1 MVTVSS
7 TSYVIRHLERSR
19 TKVSADIRPRQ
30 LEHSVEKP
38 PNREP
43 AVKELILSFVTCEG
57 AYNHNHGPTRRLD
70 SCRPR
75 VTVDGAIMNCQSRG
89 PRVRDIL

>member
-1 MVTVSS
+1 MVTVSP
-7 TSYVIRHLERSR
+7 TSFVIHHLECSR
-19 TKVSADIRPRQ
+19 TKVFADIRPRQ

-43 AVKELILSFVTCEG
+43 AVKELILSLVTCEG
-57 AYNHNHGPTRRLD
+57 AYNCSHGPTLHLD
-70 SCRPR
+70 SCRHR
-75 VTVDGAIMNCQSRG
+75 ITVDGAVMNCQWRG